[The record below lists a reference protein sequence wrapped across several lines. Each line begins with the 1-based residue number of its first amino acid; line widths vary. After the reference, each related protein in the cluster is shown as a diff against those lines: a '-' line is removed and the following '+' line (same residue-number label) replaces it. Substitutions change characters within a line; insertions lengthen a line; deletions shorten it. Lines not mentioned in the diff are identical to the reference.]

1 MTPEIQDAIS
11 AVYTALENLET
22 LVWGAG
28 EATEAGEEG
37 MAGDPRQALAQKMIG
52 A

>member
-1 MTPEIQDAIS
+1 MTPEIQDAIT
-11 AVYTALENLET
+11 AVYTALENLEN

-28 EATEAGEEG
+28 EATETGEEG
-37 MAGDPRQALAQKMIG
+37 MADPRQALAQKMIG